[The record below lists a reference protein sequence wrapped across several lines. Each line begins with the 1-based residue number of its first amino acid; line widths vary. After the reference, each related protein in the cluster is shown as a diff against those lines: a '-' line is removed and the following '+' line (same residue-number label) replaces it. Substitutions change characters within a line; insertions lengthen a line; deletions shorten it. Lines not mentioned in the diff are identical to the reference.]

1 LDAWAKIDKRLAE
14 FYREKTMKQRPRRV
28 FSAEEKAE
36 LLTEYDGLPQDGA
49 RGQFMKKNRFGW
61 MLMNRW
67 RNDPAVKAAMRNGT
81 IKPPPQRIH
90 VSDLPELNLPTKE
103 DGVKRQFTLHQKA
116 DILAQFDALPHGSDE
131 RGEFM
136 KKYGVFWG
144 MLNRWRHDLKLEGIP
159 IPNLKLGDR
168 NGDAEIPDHPPRR
181 GGARSGAGRPK
192 RFVTNQ
198 ARLKAALH
206 SAGRFETAEDTIAW
220 LDIRI
225 EEATKIREE
234 LKQHVGKTRNE

>member
-1 LDAWAKIDKRLAE
+1 
-14 FYREKTMKQRPRRV
+14 MKPRRI
-28 FSAEEKAE
+28 FSAEEKAK

-61 MLMNRW
+61 TLMNHW
-67 RNDPAVKAAMRNGT
+67 RNEPAVKAAMRNGMRNGT
-81 IKPPPQRIH
+81 IKPPPRIH
-90 VSDLPELNLPTKE
+90 IEDLPELNLPTKA
-103 DGVKRQFTLHQKA
+103 DGVKRAFTLRQKA
-116 DILAQFDALPHGSDE
+116 DILAQFDALPFGSDE
-131 RGEFM
+131 RGEFL
-136 KKYGVFWG
+136 KKYGVFWN
-144 MLNRWRHDLKLEGIP
+144 MISRWRRDLKLEGIP
-159 IPNLKLGDR
+159 IPNLNDR

-181 GGARSGAGRPK
+181 GGIRSGAGRPK
-192 RFVTNQ
+192 
-198 ARLKAALH
+198 KADLPPH